1 MPNEIILNLKYE
13 KMPNEVILNL
23 RQNVKTTLNFVLMC
37 SMQNLSFQ
45 KSVVDAVADATKDR
59 PWLWAVIILVVLL
72 PLVLIIAYCCM
83 PSSSSKVGLLTVGS

>member
-1 MPNEIILNLKYE
+1 MH
-13 KMPNEVILNL
+13 
-23 RQNVKTTLNFVLMC
+23 
-37 SMQNLSFQ
+37 NLSFQ

-83 PSSSSKVGLLTVGS
+83 PSSSSKVGFRLWVANVLFMLCLCLV